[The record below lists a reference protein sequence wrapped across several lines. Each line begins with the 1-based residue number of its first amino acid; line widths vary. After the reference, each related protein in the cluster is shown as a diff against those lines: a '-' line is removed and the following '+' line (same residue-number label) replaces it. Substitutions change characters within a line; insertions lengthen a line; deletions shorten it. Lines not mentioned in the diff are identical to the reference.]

1 MGARS
6 SPGAEETIHGPV
18 ADPGAGADGCETPPV
33 STRSRTAVAL
43 FCVLLPVLAGCA
55 DDARESSASSSAT
68 TERPATGGA
77 SETAPAGIDEEPAV
91 ETPDL
96 PADVEPD
103 TADASADAR
112 VTVSDIRI
120 GAHDGFDRVVLEVGG
135 TGTPG
140 WDVRYVDAATA
151 QGSGNPVDVAGD
163 AVLQI
168 TLTGAGYPYDTGV
181 EEYAGGPLTSADTTV
196 LTEVVW
202 DATYEGT
209 SLAFLGTTGQY
220 PFRVYSL
227 TGPTRVVVD
236 IAHAAG

>member
-1 MGARS
+1 MA
-6 SPGAEETIHGPV
+6 PV
-18 ADPGAGADGCETPPV
+18 AHPGAGAEGCETPPV
-33 STRSRTAVAL
+33 SSRPRTPAAL
-43 FCVLLPVLAGCA
+43 LCVLLAAPLLAGCGEV
-55 DDARESSASSSAT
+55 ARETSTSSSAT
-68 TERPATGGA
+68 AEQPATGAA
-77 SETAPAGIDEEPAV
+77 SETASAGTEEELTEDA
-91 ETPDL
+91 PDL

-140 WDVRYVDAATA
+140 WDVRYVDAAA
-151 QGSGNPVDVAGD
+151 SQGSGDPVDVAGD
-163 AVLQI
+163 AVLQV
-168 TLTGAGYPYDTGV
+168 TLTGAGYPYETGV

-202 DATYEGT
+202 DATFEGT
-209 SLAFLGTTGQY
+209 SVAFLGTTGRS
-220 PFRVYSL
+220 PFRVYGL